1 MDIAPWMAA
10 EVAAVRASLL
20 LDHVRQIGGS
30 ESRAHPTGGDVQ
42 ALRAIGVECI
52 VAPYEAD
59 CQMAYLA
66 LNGFVHAL
74 VTEDSDLLV
83 YGCPRVRALCAN
95 IFHAFSERPA
105 CEERVRDVK
114 RFAFPRSR
122 VHGLRTQVLFKMDHA
137 GMGFEIRSK
146 DLPLTREILLSD
158 FTADQFLEMCIMS
171 GCDYLPSVSGVGV
184 KKAHSYISR
193 FKTHSKVRASVT
205 KDRSPISVRRMRA
218 AVDP

>member
-1 MDIAPWMAA
+1 M
-10 EVAAVRASLL
+10 
-20 LDHVRQIGGS
+20 
-30 ESRAHPTGGDVQ
+30 Q
-42 ALRAIGVECI
+42 AMRAIGVECI

-83 YGCPRVRALCAN
+83 YGCPRVRTLSAN
-95 IFHAFSERPA
+95 ICHALSERPA
-105 CEERVRDVK
+105 CEEQVRDVK
-114 RFAFPRSR
+114 RFAFPRSLF
-122 VHGLRTQVLFKMDHA
+122 HGLRTQVLFKMDHA

-193 FKTHSKVRASVT
+193 FKTHSKVRAGDA
-205 KDRSPISVRRMRA
+205 KDRSPSA
-218 AVDP
+218 FAGCATVDP